1 MNTVRISALVGA
13 IAFLVGLAFATFSE
27 LRLFLPALLTGLVVT
42 LQVSA
47 LSFLLFLACSVLA
60 ALGRTSGSIAVGVF
74 SGVYIEIFRGTSL
87 LVQLFWLF
95 FVLPEFGVVL
105 APMTAAV
112 IGIGLNFGAY
122 GAEVVRGAILSVP
135 RGQTEACIALSMP
148 EWTRLFRIVLPQAFA
163 IMVPGM
169 TNLTIELVKA
179 TAMVSAVTLVDMTS
193 AAVKQ
198 NLIHYRTV
206 EIFLITMLLYYC
218 LCQIVRYGSK
228 LLEVRVSRYR
238 GAPG

>member
-1 MNTVRISALVGA
+1 MNTVRICALVGA
-13 IAFLVGLAFATFSE
+13 VTFLVGLAFATFSD
-27 LRLFLPALLTGLVVT
+27 LKLFLPALLTGLVVT
-42 LQVSA
+42 LKLSA
-47 LSFLLFLACSVLA
+47 LSFVLFLVCSVLA
-60 ALGRTSGSIAVGVF
+60 ALGRTGGSTAIRLASGI
-74 SGVYIEIFRGTSL
+74 YIEIFRGTSL

-95 FVLPEFGVVL
+95 FVLPEFGIVL
-105 APMTAAV
+105 TPTTAAV
-112 IGIGLNFGAY
+112 LGIGLNFGAY
-122 GAEVVRGAILSVP
+122 GAEVVRGAIQSVP
-135 RGQTEACIALSMP
+135 RGQSEACIALNMS
-148 EWTRLFRIVLPQAFA
+148 EWKRLFRIVLPQAFV

-169 TNLTIELVKA
+169 TNQTIELVKA

-218 LCQIVRYGSK
+218 LCQVVRYGSK

-238 GAPG
+238 GALA